1 VFSKVDFVGRWRL
14 WFAISCVLIAAGI
27 TAIALGNLNFG
38 IDFEGGTKFTVAS
51 PDRHPGEGGIR
62 QALPGF
68 VARDAVI
75 QTAGNGYE
83 VRTPV
88 LSQEQRSQ
96 VEDSLREALG
106 GEVSETS
113 VSPTFGGQV
122 RDQALQAVAAAM
134 LIIVAFISVRF
145 EFAFA
150 LAAMVALLHDI
161 LITVGFYAI
170 VGREVTLV
178 TVVAVLTVLG
188 YSLYD
193 TIIIFDR
200 VRENTPRVGYNRR
213 RFDETVNTSITLHP
227 DPHNRT
233 PDLRRDDPGRLRFR
247 PPRRHRRRHL
257 QLHLYRLARPVAV
270 QGVARREASARAL
283 GLGENPSRGHGEEM
297 LERRSCS
304 GAVQVVVSW
313 LSQHGLSLP
322 VGVGTEPALYHVGVA
337 RFLGRWLCAG
347 RSARR
352 SSV

>member
-1 VFSKVDFVGRWRL
+1 MFTKVDFVGRWRL
-14 WFAISCVLIAAGI
+14 WFAISGALIAVGI
-27 TAIALGNLNFG
+27 AAIALGNLNFG
-38 IDFEGGTKFTVAS
+38 IDFVGGTKFTVAS
-51 PDRHPGEGGIR
+51 PDRQLGEGEIR

-88 LSQEQRSQ
+88 LSQTQRSQ
-96 VEDSLREALG
+96 VEDALKETLG

-122 RDQALQAVAAAM
+122 RDQALQAVAAAL
-134 LIIVAFISVRF
+134 LIIVAFISIRF

-150 LAAMVALLHDI
+150 LAAMAALVHDI

-200 VRENTPRVGYNRR
+200 IRENTPTVGYNRR
-213 RFDETVNTSITLHP
+213 RFDETINASIRQVIRRSIYTSLCTLI
-227 DPHNRT
+227 
-233 PDLRRDDPGRLRFR
+233 
-247 PPRRHRRRHL
+247 
-257 QLHLYRLARPVAV
+257 PVAALLIFGESTLSDFAFALLV
-270 QGVARREASARAL
+270 GITAGTYSSIFIASPVLSLYKAWRAGRGPRVARSA
-283 GLGENPSRGHGEEM
+283 
-297 LERRSCS
+297 
-304 GAVQVVVSW
+304 
-313 LSQHGLSLP
+313 
-322 VGVGTEPALYHVGVA
+322 
-337 RFLGRWLCAG
+337 
-347 RSARR
+347 
-352 SSV
+352 

>member
-1 VFSKVDFVGRWRL
+1 VFSKVDFVGQWKL
-14 WFAISCVLIAAGI
+14 WFAISGVLLVAGI
-27 TAIALGNLNFG
+27 AAIALGNLNFG

-51 PDRHPGEGGIR
+51 PDRELSEGEIR
-62 QALPGF
+62 QELPGF

-88 LSQEQRSQ
+88 LSQQQRSQ
-96 VEDSLREALG
+96 VEESLREALG

-122 RDQALQAVAAAM
+122 RDQALQAVAAAL

-161 LITVGFYAI
+161 LMTVGFYAI

-200 VRENTPRVGYNRR
+200 IRENTPRVGYNRR
-213 RFDETVNTSITLHP
+213 RFDQTINDSIRQVVRRSIYTSLCTLIPITALLIFGETTLADFAFALLVGIIAGTYSSIFIASPVLSLYKAW
-227 DPHNRT
+227 RA
-233 PDLRRDDPGRLRFR
+233 GRLR
-247 PPRRHRRRHL
+247 
-257 QLHLYRLARPVAV
+257 
-270 QGVARREASARAL
+270 
-283 GLGENPSRGHGEEM
+283 
-297 LERRSCS
+297 
-304 GAVQVVVSW
+304 
-313 LSQHGLSLP
+313 
-322 VGVGTEPALYHVGVA
+322 PA
-337 RFLGRWLCAG
+337 
-347 RSARR
+347 R
-352 SSV
+352 SS

>member
-1 VFSKVDFVGRWRL
+1 VFSKVDFVGQWKL
-14 WFAISCVLIAAGI
+14 WFAISGVLLVAGI
-27 TAIALGNLNFG
+27 AAIALGNLNFG

-51 PDRHPGEGGIR
+51 PDRELSEGEIR
-62 QALPGF
+62 QELPGF

-88 LSQEQRSQ
+88 LSQQQRSQ
-96 VEDSLREALG
+96 VEESLREALG

-122 RDQALQAVAAAM
+122 REQALQAVAAAL

-161 LITVGFYAI
+161 LMTVGFYAI

-200 VRENTPRVGYNRR
+200 IRENTPRVGYNRR
-213 RFDETVNTSITLHP
+213 RFDQTINDSIRQVVRRSIYTSLCTLIPITALLIFGETTLADFAFALLVGIIAGTYSSIFIASPVLSLYKAW
-227 DPHNRT
+227 RA
-233 PDLRRDDPGRLRFR
+233 GRLR
-247 PPRRHRRRHL
+247 P
-257 QLHLYRLARPVAV
+257 AR
-270 QGVARREASARAL
+270 S
-283 GLGENPSRGHGEEM
+283 
-297 LERRSCS
+297 
-304 GAVQVVVSW
+304 
-313 LSQHGLSLP
+313 
-322 VGVGTEPALYHVGVA
+322 T
-337 RFLGRWLCAG
+337 
-347 RSARR
+347 
-352 SSV
+352 